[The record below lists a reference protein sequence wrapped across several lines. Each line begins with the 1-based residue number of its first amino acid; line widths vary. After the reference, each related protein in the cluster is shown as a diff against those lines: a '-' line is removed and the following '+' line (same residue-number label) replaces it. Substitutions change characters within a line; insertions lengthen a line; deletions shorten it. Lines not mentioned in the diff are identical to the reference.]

1 MTSPFYVHVTP
12 FLQPHAPLNVSH
24 TNVLSLSFSL
34 SLGLVL
40 VWLHLRLHLYCELSR
55 HSKLYPLTGRSAA
68 ATATATAIAAFLRR
82 KWKSRLIRLQKFN
95 ILCIKLYGR
104 HSLSLSL
111 TRFSCVW
118 RKEAAW
124 MHKIFLVVCFWAPF
138 WSCLEKWRW
147 VENGAKSGWCI
158 ACRSGHC
165 VMHFLVK
172 LPD

>member
-1 MTSPFYVHVTP
+1 MLLPHVAVSVWLPLLRPCDPLSATP
-12 FLQPHAPLNVSH
+12 CPLNVSH

-111 TRFSCVW
+111 SRFSCVW

-124 MHKIFLVVCFWAPF
+124 MHKIFLVVCF
-138 WSCLEKWRW
+138 
-147 VENGAKSGWCI
+147 GAI
-158 ACRSGHC
+158 
-165 VMHFLVK
+165 LK
-172 LPD
+172 LPGKMALGGKWC